1 MRGVKCSQLLQAAMA
16 IRHDSIG

>member
-1 MRGVKCSQLLQAAMA
+1 MRGVKCSQFLQAAMA